1 MSILE
6 IRQELTRRTACA
18 CEKNSQ
24 LAEVNGKGA
33 PIRTCNFIDI
43 INISLRKIIARPVI
57 SRVNH

>member
-43 INISLRKIIARPVI
+43 NISLRKIIPRPVI